1 MAWLTCLYRPTT
13 IKAMNDNMHNPDAV
27 ASGRPSRLFYGW
39 WILVACS
46 LLAIFGG
53 AVSNSQTLF
62 IVPMRDDFNFRPGS
76 AALTFLYAVAAAALA
91 GLLVGWMADR
101 FGSRPLVLFGGLAV
115 GAGLVLSSLADNYWH
130 FLLTFAVAFAGATVG
145 FSMITLLSTVNQWF
159 SRRRPVA
166 MATLMTMF
174 SLGPAFAPLLVAWEM
189 ESVGWRS
196 TLLFLGVF
204 LCALTALVC
213 LALRSRP
220 EDVGLWPDG
229 EAAPPSAPD
238 FTVREAL
245 RTGAFW
251 ALVLSG
257 MVLKDAGSTTVDD
270 ITPIMTV
277 AMPLLTILLT
287 FGMGVAAGKIPPRKI
302 LSGGL
307 IIGALGHMALLIL
320 DNDVGT
326 VAFLAAVAVVQGGS
340 AVYWIMAGDYFG
352 RSKFASLMGLLLL
365 LRAVVLIVP
374 SVIVVLLERT
384 GHYDISAMFYIP
396 LYGAVGVA
404 LWFARRPS
412 LPPRVS
418 AEERAEA

>member
-1 MAWLTCLYRPTT
+1 
-13 IKAMNDNMHNPDAV
+13 MNDNMHNPDAV

-257 MVLKDAGSTTVDD
+257 MVLNDATDSTVED
-270 ITPIMTV
+270 IS
-277 AMPLLTILLT
+277 PLLTAVMAVLAILLT
-287 FGMGVAAGKIPPRKI
+287 FAMGVAAGKIPPRKI
-302 LSGGL
+302 LSVGL
-307 IIGALGHMALLIL
+307 VVGALGHVALLLL
-320 DNDVGT
+320 DINVGT
-326 VAFLAAVAVVQGGS
+326 VAFCRRWSWRRVAV
-340 AVYWIMAGDYFG
+340 
-352 RSKFASLMGLLLL
+352 RSIG
-365 LRAVVLIVP
+365 
-374 SVIVVLLERT
+374 
-384 GHYDISAMFYIP
+384 
-396 LYGAVGVA
+396 
-404 LWFARRPS
+404 
-412 LPPRVS
+412 
-418 AEERAEA
+418 

>member
-1 MAWLTCLYRPTT
+1 
-13 IKAMNDNMHNPDAV
+13 MNDNLQTSDAV

-196 TLLFLGVF
+196 TLLFLVSSS
-204 LCALTALVC
+204 A
-213 LALRSRP
+213 RSRP
-220 EDVGLWPDG
+220 SPAW
-229 EAAPPSAPD
+229 
-238 FTVREAL
+238 RC
-245 RTGAFW
+245 
-251 ALVLSG
+251 
-257 MVLKDAGSTTVDD
+257 
-270 ITPIMTV
+270 
-277 AMPLLTILLT
+277 
-287 FGMGVAAGKIPPRKI
+287 
-302 LSGGL
+302 
-307 IIGALGHMALLIL
+307 
-320 DNDVGT
+320 
-326 VAFLAAVAVVQGGS
+326 AAVRRTWVS
-340 AVYWIMAGDYFG
+340 G
-352 RSKFASLMGLLLL
+352 R
-365 LRAVVLIVP
+365 
-374 SVIVVLLERT
+374 T
-384 GHYDISAMFYIP
+384 
-396 LYGAVGVA
+396 
-404 LWFARRPS
+404 ARRRPRAPRILRCGRPCAPEPS
-412 LPPRVS
+412 GPWC
-418 AEERAEA
+418 